1 MTRITPLA
9 GVWLALFLVAAPPLA
24 AQTGSDGTNSSLDAE
39 GTPDS
44 AVRALLVPR
53 VESMLSSQITAQ
65 IISIPLKEGERFKK
79 GDTLVE
85 FRCAETRAEL
95 LKSRAEF
102 RAAASTYKANLT
114 LREHNAISPLEVEVS
129 KAREDQARADVALWQ
144 ARLSYCKIIAPFPG
158 RVSRVVAKAYE
169 TVTQGAPL
177 IEILD
182 DRSLT
187 MQLNVPS
194 HWLTWLTAGTAF
206 QVRIDETGK
215 TYSATVTELGAK
227 VDPVSQTL
235 LVNAAIDG
243 HHQELLAGM
252 SGIARFK
259 VPR

>member
-1 MTRITPLA
+1 MTRTA
-9 GVWLALFLVAAPPLA
+9 WTFGVWLALFLATAPPLA
-24 AQTGSDGTNSSLDAE
+24 AQTGSDATSAALDAE
-39 GTPDS
+39 GTPQS

-65 IISIPLKEGERFKK
+65 IIGLPLKEGERFKK

-85 FRCAETRAEL
+85 FRCDETRAEL
-95 LKSRAEF
+95 LKSRAEL
-102 RAAASTYKANLT
+102 RGASSTYKANVT
-114 LREHNAISPLEVEVS
+114 LRQHNAVSPLEVEVS
-129 KAREDQARADVALWQ
+129 KARADQARADVELWQ
-144 ARLSYCKIIAPFPG
+144 ARLAYCKIVAPFPG
-158 RVSRVVAKAYE
+158 RVSRLVAKAYE
-169 TVTQGAPL
+169 TVTQGEPL
-177 IEILD
+177 LEILD

-194 HWLTWLTAGTAF
+194 HWLTWLTAGTGF

-243 HHQELLAGM
+243 QHEELLAGM